1 MLEMQRRNV
10 IELEDSSDED
20 NNKKAVKSLHRKLSL
35 FGTLGQIR
43 TDIDY
48 YLKKP

>member
-1 MLEMQRRNV
+1 MQRRNV
-10 IELEDSSDED
+10 IELENSSDED
-20 NNKKAVKSLHRKLSL
+20 TTKKAIKPLHRKLSL

-43 TDIDY
+43 ADIDY